1 MNFAVRFIELSK
13 TFHRLKLSM
22 QKTMIDLLQKV
33 QLHNHLN
40 QYKEF
45 EKLGAIDMYYLEAIN
60 QANNTT
66 IGAVSRMLNQ
76 STPNTN
82 YHIKK
87 LMRLGLIEKKVDQQ
101 DRRVYHLT
109 VTKKYVEMMDNN
121 TEFWQRLQDGLEK
134 KVSPSDLAI
143 FKRVLER
150 ALDVIDE
157 NNEN

>member
-1 MNFAVRFIELSK
+1 MLSI
-13 TFHRLKLSM
+13 

-60 QANNTT
+60 QLDNPT
-66 IGAVSRMLNQ
+66 IGVVSKILNQ

-87 LMRLGLIEKKVDQQ
+87 LMRLGLIEKNVDLH
-101 DRRVYHLT
+101 DRRVYHLS
-109 VTKKYVEMMDNN
+109 VTDKYEKMLDNN
-121 TEFWQRLQDGLEK
+121 TDFWQAFQEGLEK
-134 KVSPSDLAI
+134 KFSDNDLAT
-143 FKRVLER
+143 FKHVLEES
-150 ALDVIDE
+150 LNVIE
-157 NNEN
+157 NNSEN

>member
-1 MNFAVRFIELSK
+1 M
-13 TFHRLKLSM
+13 LSM

-109 VTKKYVEMMDNN
+109 VTKKYVEMMNN
-121 TEFWQRLQDGLEK
+121 KTEFCQQLQHGLEK

>member
-1 MNFAVRFIELSK
+1 MLPI
-13 TFHRLKLSM
+13 

-60 QANNTT
+60 QLKNPT
-66 IGAVSRMLNQ
+66 IGLVSKILNQ

-87 LMRLGLIEKKVDQQ
+87 LMRLGLIEKNVDLH
-101 DRRVYHLT
+101 DRRVYHLN
-109 VTKKYVEMMDNN
+109 VTGKYEKMLDNN
-121 TEFWQRLQDGLEK
+121 KDFWQALQEGLEK
-134 KVSPSDLAI
+134 KFSAEDLAT
-143 FKRVLER
+143 FEQVLEGS
-150 ALDVIDE
+150 LDVIDSHSE
-157 NNEN
+157 N

>member
-1 MNFAVRFIELSK
+1 
-13 TFHRLKLSM
+13 M
-22 QKTMIDLLQKV
+22 QKTMIDLLKKV
-33 QLHNHLN
+33 KLHNHLN

-45 EKLGAIDMYYLEAIN
+45 EKLGAIYMYYIEAIN

>member
-1 MNFAVRFIELSK
+1 
-13 TFHRLKLSM
+13 M

-66 IGAVSRMLNQ
+66 IGAVSKMLNQ

-121 TEFWQRLQDGLEK
+121 TEI
-134 KVSPSDLAI
+134 LATAA
-143 FKRVLER
+143 RWP
-150 ALDVIDE
+150 
-157 NNEN
+157 

>member
-1 MNFAVRFIELSK
+1 M
-13 TFHRLKLSM
+13 LSM

-45 EKLGAIDMYYLEAIN
+45 EKLGAIDMYYLVAIN

-87 LMRLGLIEKKVDQQ
+87 LMRLGLIEKKVDHQ
-101 DRRVYHLT
+101 DGRVYHLT

-157 NNEN
+157 NNKN

>member
-1 MNFAVRFIELSK
+1 M
-13 TFHRLKLSM
+13 LSM

-66 IGAVSRMLNQ
+66 IGAASRMLNQ

>member
-1 MNFAVRFIELSK
+1 M
-13 TFHRLKLSM
+13 LSM

-45 EKLGAIDMYYLEAIN
+45 EKLGEIYMYSLDAIKH
-60 QANNTT
+60 ANNTT

>member
-1 MNFAVRFIELSK
+1 M
-13 TFHRLKLSM
+13 LSM

-121 TEFWQRLQDGLEK
+121 TEFWQRLQDGLDK

-157 NNEN
+157 NNKN

>member
-1 MNFAVRFIELSK
+1 M
-13 TFHRLKLSM
+13 LSM

-40 QYKEF
+40 HYKEF
-45 EKLGAIDMYYLEAIN
+45 EMLGAIDMYYLEAIN

>member
-1 MNFAVRFIELSK
+1 M
-13 TFHRLKLSM
+13 LSM

-87 LMRLGLIEKKVDQQ
+87 LMRLGLIEKTVDHQ

-121 TEFWQRLQDGLEK
+121 AEFWQRLQDGLEK

>member
-1 MNFAVRFIELSK
+1 M
-13 TFHRLKLSM
+13 LSM

-66 IGAVSRMLNQ
+66 MLNQ

>member
-1 MNFAVRFIELSK
+1 M
-13 TFHRLKLSM
+13 LSM
-22 QKTMIDLLQKV
+22 QKIMIDLLQKV

-157 NNEN
+157 NNKN

>member
-1 MNFAVRFIELSK
+1 M
-13 TFHRLKLSM
+13 LSM

-66 IGAVSRMLNQ
+66 IGAVSKMLNQ

-109 VTKKYVEMMDNN
+109 VTKKYIEMMDNN

>member
-1 MNFAVRFIELSK
+1 
-13 TFHRLKLSM
+13 
-22 QKTMIDLLQKV
+22 
-33 QLHNHLN
+33 
-40 QYKEF
+40 
-45 EKLGAIDMYYLEAIN
+45 
-60 QANNTT
+60 
-66 IGAVSRMLNQ
+66 
-76 STPNTN
+76 
-82 YHIKK
+82 
-87 LMRLGLIEKKVDQQ
+87 MRLGLIEKKVDQQ

-121 TEFWQRLQDGLEK
+121 AEFWQRLQDGLEK